1 MAKLPTYNYA
11 DGTKIFFGSL
21 GPKKYAILSPGITIK
36 DRDNGTI
43 VYEKGQTY
51 EGQQS
56 FSTDYQILAEE
67 AINGYNG
74 WRNSIGIVDTTLVNV
89 TNPPPPIDPPVE
101 EEIKNEPGLPPGW
114 TEADLANEV
123 TVTAPSALKPPPVP
137 ENQAPPIPI
146 NQLLRILGVDL
157 DAKIKEFQE
166 KQGLSKSAI
175 KDDIT
180 GTIDPKKKENFDKFV
195 GSTGGSGVIN
205 QLGSVPSIATGGSTL
220 NTSSLASFQDESG
233 SFAFP
238 TKIEFGTVVG
248 VVVDAKTNQAIPGV
262 KVRNP
267 LLKKATTDQYGY
279 FEIKHPIIPPLLTEL
294 DIISPSQLPIT
305 LTTRGFKDP
314 ELKKTIRYIPQ
325 TIIPYTSTGELKGF
339 VDEKDKPKATGV
351 GFVPLK
357 RLEGDLRK
365 QIIDYL
371 KFPSNVVD
379 EYNTSNAT
387 YDFRIQKLTN
397 NTIEELKGIIIP
409 LLLTLIAIYG
419 ISEVKKLVEDL
430 KNNKDEA
437 KQKLQEIITC
447 PPKEDL
453 DKIITTKN
461 KLVGGINNTLKVIE
475 RVTGILEIAGITIE
489 GVNIIYQLLK
499 NTPTPTAVA
508 GVGIPISVVNN
519 VQDVKEF
526 LKNNIGKIRH
536 INTTT
541 LNILRLLE
549 VALGQVLDLLNLL
562 DIITQHCYPDD
573 IKSNINEELRAI
585 ATEQSN
591 QNSPIVTNVNG
602 FTMGI
607 ETEKTTNP
615 LKRKRAT
622 ATNKQGV
629 VMLKGEYSFSSI
641 EQILI
646 DELVFYIQQNNL
658 KAN

>member
-1 MAKLPTYNYA
+1 MAKLPIYNYA
-11 DGTKIFFGSL
+11 DGTKVSFERY
-21 GPKKYAILSPGITIK
+21 GPFNIPILSPGITIK

-56 FSTDYQILAEE
+56 FSADYQILAEE

-74 WRNSIGIVDTTLVNV
+74 WRNSIGIVDTTLVSV
-89 TNPPPPIDPPVE
+89 TNPPPPIDPPIE
-101 EEIKNEPGLPPGW
+101 EDLKNDPAPPPGF
-114 TEADLANEV
+114 EDIPEV
-123 TVTAPSALKPPPVP
+123 TVTAPSALKDPPVP
-137 ENQAPPIPI
+137 ENQTPSIPI
-146 NQLLRILGVDL
+146 KQLFKILGIDL
-157 DAKIKEFQE
+157 DAKLKEFQE

-180 GTIDPKKKENFDKFV
+180 GTIDPKNKENFDKFV
-195 GSTGGSGVIN
+195 GSAGGSGVIN
-205 QLGSVPSIATGGSTL
+205 QLGSVPSIATGANL

-248 VVVDAKTNQAIPGV
+248 AVVDAKTNQAIPGV

-267 LLKKATTDQYGY
+267 LFKKATTDQYGY
-279 FEIKHPIIPPLLTEL
+279 FEIKHPIIPSLLTEL

-305 LTTRGFKDP
+305 LTTKGFKDP

-325 TIIPYTSTGELKGF
+325 TVIPYTSTGELKGF

-419 ISEVKKLVEDL
+419 VSEVKKLVEDL

-453 DKIITTKN
+453 DKIIATKN

-499 NTPTPTAVA
+499 NTPTSTAVA

-562 DIITQHCYPDD
+562 DVITQHCYPDD
-573 IKSNINEELRAI
+573 VKSNINEELRAI

-591 QNSPIVTNVNG
+591 QNSPIVTNANG
-602 FTMGI
+602 FTMGV

-629 VMLKGEYSFSSI
+629 VMLRGEYSFSSI

-646 DELVFYIQQNNL
+646 DELVFYIQQNDL
-658 KAN
+658 KAD

>member
-1 MAKLPTYNYA
+1 MAKLPIYNYA
-11 DGTKIFFGSL
+11 DGTKVSFERY
-21 GPKKYAILSPGITIK
+21 GPFNIPILSPGITIK

-56 FSTDYQILAEE
+56 FSADYQILAEE

-74 WRNSIGIVDTTLVNV
+74 WRNSIGIVDTTLVSV

-101 EEIKNEPGLPPGW
+101 EDLKNDPAPPPGF
-114 TEADLANEV
+114 EDIPEV
-123 TVTAPSALKPPPVP
+123 TVTAPSALKDPPVP
-137 ENQAPPIPI
+137 ENQTPSIPI
-146 NQLLRILGVDL
+146 KQLFKILGIDL
-157 DAKIKEFQE
+157 DAKLKEFQE

-180 GTIDPKKKENFDKFV
+180 GTIDPKNKENFDKFV
-195 GSTGGSGVIN
+195 GSAGGSGVIN
-205 QLGSVPSIATGGSTL
+205 QLGSVPSIATGANL

-248 VVVDAKTNQAIPGV
+248 AVVDAKTNQAIPGV

-267 LLKKATTDQYGY
+267 LFKKATTDQYGY
-279 FEIKHPIIPPLLTEL
+279 FEIKHPIIPSLLTEL

-305 LTTRGFKDP
+305 LTTKGFKDP

-325 TIIPYTSTGELKGF
+325 TVIPYTSTGELKGF

-419 ISEVKKLVEDL
+419 VSEVKKLVEDL

-453 DKIITTKN
+453 DKIIATKN

-562 DIITQHCYPDD
+562 DVITQHCYPDD
-573 IKSNINEELRAI
+573 VKSNINEELRAI

-591 QNSPIVTNVNG
+591 QNSPIVTNANG
-602 FTMGI
+602 FTMGV

-629 VMLKGEYSFSSI
+629 VMLRGEYSFSSI

-646 DELVFYIQQNNL
+646 DELVFYIQQNDL
-658 KAN
+658 KAD